1 MGAGYHDPLNQ
12 KEKEVLCA
20 LYVSRLT
27 GQSLEGVF
35 AKRRIQHDMVSE
47 TLNNLEIG
55 GLVEQDKKTITDKGR
70 GSLKVVLA
78 GGVFDIIHPGHVYTL
93 NEARRLGDILVVVI
107 ATDSTA
113 VKMKRRKPLHSQ
125 EQRKL
130 LVGCLSLVDAAV
142 IGSDS
147 DIFRTVDL
155 IKPQIIALGYD
166 QVHQEKAILDGCKRI
181 NLRVTVAR
189 LQSPIPDLSSSSIQ
203 KEYGDE
209 IHGI

>member
-1 MGAGYHDPLNQ
+1 LNQ

-181 NLRVTVAR
+181 SLRVTVAR